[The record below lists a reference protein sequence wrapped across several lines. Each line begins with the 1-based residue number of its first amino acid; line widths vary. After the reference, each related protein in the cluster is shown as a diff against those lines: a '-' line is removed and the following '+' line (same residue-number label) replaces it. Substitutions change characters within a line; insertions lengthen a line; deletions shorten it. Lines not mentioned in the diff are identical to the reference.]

1 MQMQLQAHDLLWG
14 MTLDLLD
21 ANAPA
26 WVKTVIA
33 QGQPVVV
40 RRAIT
45 ESTVVAVGIR
55 GAARH
60 ERYAAHMPIAAIT
73 QQLKPETLTAVNL
86 QCFPQLIGRL
96 HKVQELLNQA
106 RWTWGYTGSVGFELA
121 TGINS
126 VSENSDIDLLIR
138 TAEFLSKNDAQQ
150 LLQSLEHT
158 GLKLDVQLQTPN
170 GGVALKEW
178 VWTTGKVLL
187 KRNHGAILVNNPW
200 Q

>member
-1 MQMQLQAHDLLWG
+1 MQLQAHDLLWG

-45 ESTVVAVGIR
+45 DAKRVAIGIR

-60 ERYAAHMPIAAIT
+60 ERYAASMPIAAIT
-73 QQLKPETLTAVNL
+73 KQLKPEQLSDAL
-86 QCFPQLIGRL
+86 ERFPQLMDGLQKI
-96 HKVQELLNQA
+96 QELLNQSH
-106 RWTWGYTGSVGFELA
+106 WTWGYTGSVGFELA

-126 VSENSDIDLLIR
+126 VSAKSDIDLLIR

-178 VWTTGKVLL
+178 ASTTGKVLL
-187 KRNHGAILVNNPW
+187 KCDHGAVLVNNPW

>member
-1 MQMQLQAHDLLWG
+1 MQLQAHDLLWG

-45 ESTVVAVGIR
+45 DAKRVAIGIR

-60 ERYAAHMPIAAIT
+60 ERYAASMPIAAIT
-73 QQLKPETLTAVNL
+73 QQLKPEQLSDAL
-86 QCFPQLIGRL
+86 ERFPQLMDGL
-96 HKVQELLNQA
+96 QKVQELLNQSH
-106 RWTWGYTGSVGFELA
+106 WTWGYTGSVGFELA

-126 VSENSDIDLLIR
+126 VSAKSDIDLLIR

-178 VWTTGKVLL
+178 ASTTGKVLL
-187 KRNHGAILVNNPW
+187 KCDHGAVLVNNPW

>member
-1 MQMQLQAHDLLWG
+1 MQLQAHDLLWG

-45 ESTVVAVGIR
+45 DAKRVAIGIR

-60 ERYAAHMPIAAIT
+60 ERYAASMPIAAIT
-73 QQLKPETLTAVNL
+73 QQLKPEQLSDAL
-86 QCFPQLIGRL
+86 ERFPQLMDGLQKI
-96 HKVQELLNQA
+96 QELLNQSH
-106 RWTWGYTGSVGFELA
+106 WTWGYTGSVGFELA

-126 VSENSDIDLLIR
+126 VSAKSDIDLLIR

-178 VWTTGKVLL
+178 ASTTGKVLL
-187 KRNHGAILVNNPW
+187 KCDHGAFLVNNPW

>member
-1 MQMQLQAHDLLWG
+1 MQLQVHDLLWG

-21 ANAPA
+21 ADAPA

-45 ESTVVAVGIR
+45 DAKQVAIGIR

-73 QQLKPETLTAVNL
+73 QQLKPEQLSDVL
-86 QCFPQLIGRL
+86 ERFPQLIGRL

>member
-1 MQMQLQAHDLLWG
+1 MQLQAHDLLWG

-45 ESTVVAVGIR
+45 DAKRVAIGIR

-60 ERYAAHMPIAAIT
+60 ERYAASMPIAAIT
-73 QQLKPETLTAVNL
+73 QQLKPEQLSDAL
-86 QCFPQLIGRL
+86 ERFPQLMDGL
-96 HKVQELLNQA
+96 QKVQELLNQA
-106 RWTWGYTGSVGFELA
+106 HWTWGYTGSVGFELA

-126 VSENSDIDLLIR
+126 VSAKSDIDLLIR

-178 VWTTGKVLL
+178 ASTTGKVLL
-187 KRNHGAILVNNPW
+187 KCDHGAFLVNNPW

>member
-1 MQMQLQAHDLLWG
+1 MQLQAHDLLWG

-45 ESTVVAVGIR
+45 DAKRVAIGIR

-73 QQLKPETLTAVNL
+73 QQLKPEQLSDAL
-86 QCFPQLIGRL
+86 ERFPQLMDGLQNI
-96 HKVQELLNQA
+96 QELLNQA
-106 RWTWGYTGSVGFELA
+106 HWTWGYTGSVGFELA

-126 VSENSDIDLLIR
+126 VSAKSDIDLLIR

-178 VWTTGKVLL
+178 ASTTGKVLL
-187 KRNHGAILVNNPW
+187 KCDHGAFLVNNPW

>member
-1 MQMQLQAHDLLWG
+1 MQLQAHDLLWG

-21 ANAPA
+21 ADAPA

-45 ESTVVAVGIR
+45 DAKQVAIGIR
-55 GAARH
+55 GVARH
-60 ERYAAHMPIAAIT
+60 ERYAASMPIAAIT
-73 QQLKPETLTAVNL
+73 QQLKPEQLSDAL
-86 QCFPQLIGRL
+86 ERFPQLMDGLQKI
-96 HKVQELLNQA
+96 QELLNQA
-106 RWTWGYTGSVGFELA
+106 HWTWGYTGSVGFELA

-150 LLQSLEHT
+150 LLQSLEHS

-178 VWTTGKVLL
+178 ASTTGKVLL

>member
-1 MQMQLQAHDLLWG
+1 MQLQAHDLLWG

-21 ANAPA
+21 ADAPA

-45 ESTVVAVGIR
+45 DAKQVAIGIR

-73 QQLKPETLTAVNL
+73 QQLKPEQLSDVL
-86 QCFPQLIGRL
+86 ERFPQLMDGLQKI
-96 HKVQELLNQA
+96 QELLNQA
-106 RWTWGYTGSVGFELA
+106 HWTWGYTGSVGFELA

-126 VSENSDIDLLIR
+126 VSANSDIDLLIR

-150 LLQSLEHT
+150 LLQSLEHS

-178 VWTTGKVLL
+178 ASTTGKVLL

>member
-1 MQMQLQAHDLLWG
+1 MQLQAHDLLWG

-21 ANAPA
+21 ADAPA

-45 ESTVVAVGIR
+45 DAKQVAIGIR

-73 QQLKPETLTAVNL
+73 QQLKPEQLSDVL
-86 QCFPQLIGRL
+86 ERFPQLMDGLQKI
-96 HKVQELLNQA
+96 QELLNQA
-106 RWTWGYTGSVGFELA
+106 HWTWGYTGSVGFELA

-126 VSENSDIDLLIR
+126 VSANSDIDLLIR

-150 LLQSLEHT
+150 LLHSLEHS

-178 VWTTGKVLL
+178 ASTTGKVLL

>member
-1 MQMQLQAHDLLWG
+1 MQLQAHDLLWG

-45 ESTVVAVGIR
+45 DAKQVAIGIR

-60 ERYAAHMPIAAIT
+60 ERYAASMPIAAIT
-73 QQLKPETLTAVNL
+73 QQLKPEQLSDAL
-86 QCFPQLIGRL
+86 ERFPQLMDGLQKI
-96 HKVQELLNQA
+96 QELLNQSH
-106 RWTWGYTGSVGFELA
+106 WTWGYTGSVGFELA

-126 VSENSDIDLLIR
+126 VSAKSDIDLLIR

-178 VWTTGKVLL
+178 ASTTGKVLL
-187 KRNHGAILVNNPW
+187 KCDHGAVLVNNPW

>member
-21 ANAPA
+21 ADAPA

-45 ESTVVAVGIR
+45 DAKQVAIGIR

-60 ERYAAHMPIAAIT
+60 ERYAASMPIAAIT
-73 QQLKPETLTAVNL
+73 QQLKPEQLSDAL
-86 QCFPQLIGRL
+86 ERFPQLMDGLQKI
-96 HKVQELLNQA
+96 QELLNQSH
-106 RWTWGYTGSVGFELA
+106 WTWGYTGSVGFELA

-126 VSENSDIDLLIR
+126 VSAKSDIDLLIR

-178 VWTTGKVLL
+178 ASTTGKVLL